1 MNHSIN
7 KTQSINVDR
16 WFRLDR
22 PGIIRFTSGQRA
34 RAAEIQSVGVSI
46 RRNTGSS
53 FPLWIT
59 WLVAG
64 LIVNAAMGAST
75 NGGEYNAAQGF
86 VLFAGLL
93 IGPIA
98 ILCYRA
104 SKGVFLDVEGT
115 GSRITSFEVG
125 SYTAEAEAKAYAL
138 ADELIAMA
146 EDNR

>member
-7 KTQSINVDR
+7 KTQSISADR

-22 PGIIRFTSGQRA
+22 PGIIWFASGQRA
-34 RAAEIQSVGVSI
+34 RAAEIQSVGVAI

-53 FPLWIT
+53 FPLWIG

-64 LIVNAAMGAST
+64 LIVNAVMGGST

-86 VLFAGLL
+86 VSFAGLFG
-93 IGPIA
+93 GPIA
-98 ILCYRA
+98 ILYYRA
-104 SKGVFLDVEGT
+104 RKGVFLNVEGT

-125 SYTAEAEAKAYAL
+125 SYTAETEARAYAL

>member
-1 MNHSIN
+1 MNYPIN
-7 KTQSINVDR
+7 ETQSINADR

-22 PGIIRFTSGQRA
+22 SGIIRFASGQRA
-34 RAAEIQSVGVSI
+34 RAAEIQSVDVSI
-46 RRNTGSS
+46 RRNTRSS
-53 FPLWIT
+53 LPLWIG

-75 NGGEYNAAQGF
+75 NGGEYNAVQGF

-93 IGPIA
+93 GGLIA
-98 ILCYRA
+98 ISLYRGR
-104 SKGVFLDVEGT
+104 KGVFLDVEGT